1 MRTYKLKIVTP
12 DGVIF
17 DDEVQSLL
25 AKSDDGTI
33 EILAGHIDYIAS
45 LSIGE
50 ARVILADGTRRYGAL
65 SGGFL
70 TVGREGVTLLP
81 TTFEWGDMIDLE
93 RALAA
98 KERAE
103 EKLNSSKDALA
114 LDIARAKL
122 QRALTRIRIYESTNK
137 RY

>member
-25 AKSDDGTI
+25 VQSDAGTI

-45 LSIGE
+45 VSIGK
-50 ARVILADGTRRYGAL
+50 ARVILKDGDKRQGAI

-70 TVGREGVTLLP
+70 SVSRECTTLMP
-81 TTFEWGDMIDLE
+81 ITFEWGDTIDLE
-93 RALAA
+93 RAIRA
-98 KERAE
+98 KEAAE
-103 EKLNSSKDALA
+103 AKLNGSSDALA
-114 LDIARAKL
+114 IDIAKAKL
-122 QRALTRIRIYESTNK
+122 QRALTRISIYQSENG
-137 RY
+137 R

>member
-25 AKSDDGTI
+25 VKSDDGTV

-45 LSIGE
+45 LAIGE
-50 ARVILADGTRRYGAL
+50 ARVILADGSNRLAAL

-70 TVGREGVTLLP
+70 TVSREGVTLLP
-81 TTFEWGDMIDLE
+81 ITFEWSDMIDLE
-93 RALAA
+93 RALTA

-103 EKLNSSKDALA
+103 QKLSSSKDSLA
-114 LDIARAKL
+114 LDIAKAKL
-122 QRALTRIRIYESTNK
+122 QRALTRISIYQSTNM
-137 RY
+137 R

>member
-1 MRTYKLKIVTP
+1 MTAYKLKIVTP

-25 AKSDDGTI
+25 VKSDDGTV

-50 ARVILADGTRRYGAL
+50 ARVILKDGNKRYGAL

-70 TVGREGVTLLP
+70 TVSRECVTLLP
-81 TTFEWGDMIDLE
+81 ITFEWGDMIDLE
-93 RALAA
+93 RAMKA

-103 EKLNSSKDALA
+103 ERLGTAKDALA
-114 LDIARAKL
+114 LDIAKAKL
-122 QRALTRIRIYESTNK
+122 QRALTRISIYQTTNA
-137 RY
+137 R

>member
-1 MRTYKLKIVTP
+1 MRAYKLKIVTP

-17 DDEVQSLL
+17 DDEAQSLL
-25 AKSDDGTI
+25 VKTDDGTV

-50 ARVILADGTRRYGAL
+50 ARVILADGSRRSAAL

-70 TVGREGVTLLP
+70 TVAKDCVTLLP
-81 TTFEWGDMIDLE
+81 VTFEWGDAIDLE
-93 RALAA
+93 RAERA

-103 EKLNSSKDALA
+103 ESLSSAKDALA
-114 LDIARAKL
+114 IDIAKAKL
-122 QRALTRIRIYESTNK
+122 QRALTRIDIYNSTNA
-137 RY
+137 R

>member
-45 LSIGE
+45 LTTSE
-50 ARVILADGTRRYGAL
+50 ARVILPDGTRRYGAL

-70 TVGREGVTLLP
+70 TVSRDGVTLLP

-93 RALAA
+93 RAIAA

-103 EKLNSSKDALA
+103 EKLNNSKDALA
-114 LDIARAKL
+114 IDIAKAKL
-122 QRALTRIRIYESTNK
+122 QRALTRISIYQHTNE
-137 RY
+137 R

>member
-12 DGVIF
+12 DGVVF

-25 AKSDDGTI
+25 VQSDGGVV

-45 LSIGE
+45 LSIGT
-50 ARVILADGTRRYGAL
+50 ARVILKDGSKRYAAN

-70 TVGREGVTLLP
+70 TVKHGEVSLIP

-93 RALAA
+93 RALKA

-103 EKLNSSKDALA
+103 EKLNTTKDAVA
-114 LDIARAKL
+114 IDIAKAKL
-122 QRALTRIRIYESTNK
+122 QRALTRINIYQTTNT
-137 RY
+137 R